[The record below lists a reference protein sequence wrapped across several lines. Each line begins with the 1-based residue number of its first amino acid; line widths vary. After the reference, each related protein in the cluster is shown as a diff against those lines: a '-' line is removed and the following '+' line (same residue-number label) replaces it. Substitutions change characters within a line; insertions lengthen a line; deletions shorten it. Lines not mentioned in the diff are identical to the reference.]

1 MEEALKLL
9 KEQKHLLE
17 LKEIEIEFIK
27 KKNALIAQK
36 ELQTKKSQE

>member
-27 KKNALIAQK
+27 KIP
-36 ELQTKKSQE
+36 

>member
-1 MEEALKLL
+1 MEEAPKLL

-17 LKEIEIEFIK
+17 IKEIESEFI